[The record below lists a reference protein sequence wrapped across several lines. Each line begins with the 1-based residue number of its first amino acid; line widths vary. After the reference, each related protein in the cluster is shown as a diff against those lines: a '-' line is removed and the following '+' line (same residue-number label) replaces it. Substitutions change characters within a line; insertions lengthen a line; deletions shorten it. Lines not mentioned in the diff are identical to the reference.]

1 MSIGSMIGVQGYQIC
16 PEIMRD
22 FAGRD
27 RGLADSISVVK

>member
-22 FAGRD
+22 FAGRG
-27 RGLADSISVVK
+27 RGLADKIFVVK